1 MNKVR
6 WEEIMAVSARL
17 FREKGFRATT
27 MDDIAS
33 ELYVTKPALYYYI
46 NTKHDL
52 LYEIC
57 ESAIN
62 RLMEGVEAIRDS
74 EAEPEQKLRE
84 LIKWHVK
91 MFATDGDTL
100 NVYLAD
106 ESELPAEKRDCI
118 RGRSREYEIIYRDIF
133 DELIEEKKFREL
145 DVPTVVRAVSGMCNW
160 LSNWYRPEGSMSTDQ
175 IAEVFLDLIIKGC
188 LDPAGAVARGGAGKK
203 QAGDGRQK
211 AAGKPKQAA
220 SGSKTAGTKKPA
232 PR

>member
-17 FREKGFRATT
+17 FREKGFLATT

-33 ELYVTKPALYYYI
+33 ELYITKPALYYYI
-46 NTKHDL
+46 STKHDL

-74 EAEPEQKLRE
+74 QADPEQKLRE

-106 ESELPAEKRDCI
+106 EGELPVEKRDYI
-118 RGRSREYEIIYRDIF
+118 RGRSREYELIYRDLF
-133 DELIEEKKFREL
+133 EELISQGKFRDM
-145 DVPTVVRAVSGMCNW
+145 DVPTVVRGISGMCNW
-160 LSNWYRPEGSMSTDQ
+160 LSNWYRPDGSMTTDD
-175 IAEVFLDLIIKGC
+175 IAEVFLELIMKGC
-188 LDPAGAVARGGAGKK
+188 LSPAAAEDGGAE
-203 QAGDGRQK
+203 
-211 AAGKPKQAA
+211 AGKRPRGAAKAKATKQHE
-220 SGSKTAGTKKPA
+220 GAG
-232 PR
+232 R